1 MKDFFLLKDLNI
13 SGKHIL
19 LAGISKTNT
28 LDILRSKAKRG
39 NYDFKVKVIDHNGAQ
54 INKYKEKFADL
65 SDHFDFSAADL
76 SDISFIEDEVYDI
89 AVLPSIL
96 SSLNMR
102 PLKAIQAMFEV
113 QRVLSSE
120 GLVIIQEKISIEH
133 NNRPEY
139 AFLNWYRSRKNL
151 LYNLYKNK
159 TEPLKS
165 HFYLEDLKFALKA
178 LGLNIDET
186 NVLEG
191 ELISGDEKQ
200 RLFNEM
206 LPADIQEDND
216 PFFRVISIIRTEFD
230 EMKKKPSNFPP
241 YSIIKCSKKLP

>member
-1 MKDFFLLKDLNI
+1 MKNYFLLKDLNI
-13 SGKHIL
+13 SGKYIL

-28 LDILRSKAKRG
+28 LDILRSKAEKG
-39 NYDFKVKVIDHNGAQ
+39 KHYFKVKVIDHNGAE
-54 INKYKEKFADL
+54 INRCKEEFAGL

-76 SDISFIEDEVYDI
+76 SDISFIEDEVFDI

-96 SSLNMR
+96 SALNMR

-113 QRVLSSE
+113 QRVLSPE
-120 GLVIIQEKISIEH
+120 GVVIIQEKISVEH
-133 NNRPEY
+133 NNRPEFV
-139 AFLNWYRSRKNL
+139 FLNWYRSRKNL

-178 LGLNIDET
+178 LGLKIDET

-191 ELISGDEKQ
+191 ELIDGNEKQ

-206 LPADIQEDND
+206 LPADINEEND
-216 PFFRVISIIRTEFD
+216 PFSKVISIIRSEFT
-230 EMKKKPSNFPP
+230 EMKNKPSNFPP
-241 YSIIKCSKKLP
+241 YVIIKCSKNSD